1 MTKLY
6 VSLLLLAISLATA
19 SGCTLSPTKPEEPV
33 TIGEVVKEIDKA
45 LVEVQRQLLSDQ
57 EMHAK
62 DKSPSV
68 LLPFESAEV
77 ELETTTAV
85 EEGATFKLIVI
96 TIGTTASR
104 ATAQTV
110 SFKLTPPS
118 LEKGLIENK
127 EPPHKALAKAIVA
140 ASRELQAALRNHK
153 NLELHDLSASIKFE
167 VSRTPVSGEI
177 GIDIGSVTI
186 GASHAKTKGF
196 AHTITLN
203 YAKDDKS

>member
-118 LEKGLIENK
+118 LEKRADREQRAAAQGARKGDRCRLTR
-127 EPPHKALAKAIVA
+127 V
-140 ASRELQAALRNHK
+140 ASRFAQPQESGVARSLRVNQVRGIQDTGKRRNWHRHRQRDDRRLTRKDEGICPYHHAELRQGR
-153 NLELHDLSASIKFE
+153 
-167 VSRTPVSGEI
+167 
-177 GIDIGSVTI
+177 
-186 GASHAKTKGF
+186 
-196 AHTITLN
+196 
-203 YAKDDKS
+203 

>member
-1 MTKLY
+1 MLTHHRA
-6 VSLLLLAISLATA
+6 AIADDDRA
-19 SGCTLSPTKPEEPV
+19 SSPAKPCGIPHCARL
-33 TIGEVVKEIDKA
+33 D
-45 LVEVQRQLLSDQ
+45 VE
-57 EMHAK
+57 
-62 DKSPSV
+62 
-68 LLPFESAEV
+68 
-77 ELETTTAV
+77 
-85 EEGATFKLIVI
+85 LIVI

-118 LEKGLIENK
+118 LEKGLTENK